1 MNHKELNKTLRR
13 VNRELRAALT
23 RALADV
29 KYTRALLKLQE
40 EKTKEKK

>member
-13 VNRELRAALT
+13 VNRKLRAALKQ
-23 RALADV
+23 ALVEV

-40 EKTKEKK
+40 EKAKEKK